1 MDLAKSLRENGFSG
15 GDASL
20 VLVNKLVRVLSS
32 STSIGGIQSPAVGR
46 KGEPKRS
53 AVHILPLHSPTRDS
67 RASLIRCRSRSVAE
81 TPVRR

>member
-20 VLVNKLVRVLSS
+20 VLVNKLVRVMSS
-32 STSIGGIQSPAVGR
+32 SASIGGIQSPAVGR

-53 AVHILPLHSPTRDS
+53 AVPPPPSIPSPLAIAHIDSPSITDYWS
-67 RASLIRCRSRSVAE
+67 AG
-81 TPVRR
+81 

>member
-53 AVHILPLHSPTRDS
+53 AVHILPLPSPTR
-67 RASLIRCRSRSVAE
+67 E
-81 TPVRR
+81 THARL

>member
-20 VLVNKLVRVLSS
+20 VLVNKLVRVMSS
-32 STSIGGIQSPAVGR
+32 SASIGGIQSPAVGR

-53 AVHILPLHSPTRDS
+53 AVPPPPPSLPLRTFIDSPS
-67 RASLIRCRSRSVAE
+67 IPNYWSAG
-81 TPVRR
+81 